1 MDTGDLISLYRKQ
14 SGMTIDEL
22 AQKSG
27 VPKGTL
33 NKIIGGVTKAPT
45 LDNMKSISRALGKTL
60 ADFDEDRLKISKS
73 ASPYSGE
80 AQKLAKDYDSLDN
93 WGKQA
98 VRDLTDVELA
108 RVEDESRF
116 FQNAETEQDSK
127 IINLYLE
134 PAAAGI
140 ATPLVGQDYEPYEL
154 GPDDPAGAAFAI
166 RIQGDSME
174 PHFPDGSTVFVNHD
188 ALADGDIGVFCV
200 DGGTVCKQ
208 YHYDRVLGITYLFS
222 LNRDRADCDV
232 VITSESN
239 QPLVCQGRVMTKKR
253 YSLPSISL

>member
-1 MDTGDLISLYRKQ
+1 MATEKPRFSVTLEEAMLEQVDDYQFSNRFATRSKAVVDLVRK
-14 SGMTIDEL
+14 GLEEL
-22 AQKSG
+22 ENGA
-27 VPKGTL
+27 
-33 NKIIGGVTKAPT
+33 
-45 LDNMKSISRALGKTL
+45 GK
-60 ADFDEDRLKISKS
+60 ES

-80 AQKLAKDYDSLDN
+80 ALKLAKDYDGLDK

-98 VRDLTDVELA
+98 VRDVADTEMA

-116 FQNAETEQDSK
+116 FQNTDAEQEAK
-127 IINLYLE
+127 VINLFLE

-154 GPDDPAGAAFAI
+154 KPGDPPGAAFAI

-174 PHFPDGSTVFVNHD
+174 PYFPDGSTAFVNRD
-188 ALADGDIGVFCV
+188 ALVDGDIGVFCV

-222 LNRDRADCDV
+222 LNRKRADCDV
-232 VITSESN
+232 VITRDSN
-239 QPLVCQGRVMTKKR
+239 QSLVCQGRIMTKKR
-253 YSLPSISL
+253 FPLPEL

>member
-1 MDTGDLISLYRKQ
+1 MATEKPRFSVTLEDTLLKRVDNYQFSYRFPTRSKAVVDLIRR
-14 SGMTIDEL
+14 GL
-22 AQKSG
+22 AEME
-27 VPKGTL
+27 T
-33 NKIIGGVTKAPT
+33 A
-45 LDNMKSISRALGKTL
+45 A
-60 ADFDEDRLKISKS
+60 ESKS

-98 VRDLTDVELA
+98 VRDLTDVEIA
-108 RVEDESRF
+108 RVADESRF
-116 FQNAETEQDSK
+116 FQNAESEQEPK
-127 IINLYLE
+127 IINLFME

-140 ATPLVGQDYEPYEL
+140 ATPLIGQDYEPYEL
-154 GPDDPAGAAFAI
+154 GPDDPPGAAFAI

-174 PHFPDGSTVFVNHD
+174 PHFPDGSMVFVNHD

-222 LNRDRADCDV
+222 LNRTRADCDV
-232 VITSESN
+232 VITNESN
-239 QPLVCQGRVMTKKR
+239 QSLVCQGRVMTKKR
-253 YSLPSISL
+253 YPLPSISL

>member
-1 MDTGDLISLYRKQ
+1 MATEKARYTISLSDK
-14 SGMTIDEL
+14 EL
-22 AQKSG
+22 DIVNKFRFKSG
-27 VPKGTL
+27 INSQSKAILELMREGISTL
-33 NKIIGGVTKAPT
+33 G
-45 LDNMKSISRALGKTL
+45 ISQDQGK
-60 ADFDEDRLKISKS
+60 ES

-98 VRDLTDVELA
+98 VRDLTDVEIA
-108 RVEDESRF
+108 RVADESRF
-116 FQNAETEQDSK
+116 FQNAESEQEPK
-127 IINLYLE
+127 VINLFLE

-174 PHFPDGSTVFVNHD
+174 PHFPDGSMVFVNHD
-188 ALADGDIGVFCV
+188 ALSDGDIGVFCV

-232 VITSESN
+232 VITNESN
-239 QPLVCQGRVMTKKR
+239 QSLVCQGRVMTKKR
-253 YSLPSISL
+253 YPLPSVSL

>member
-1 MDTGDLISLYRKQ
+1 MATEKPRFSVTLEDTLLRRVDDYQFSYRFPTRSKAVVDLVRRGLA
-14 SGMTIDEL
+14 EL
-22 AQKSG
+22 ENE
-27 VPKGTL
+27 T
-33 NKIIGGVTKAPT
+33 
-45 LDNMKSISRALGKTL
+45 
-60 ADFDEDRLKISKS
+60 ESKS

-188 ALADGDIGVFCV
+188 ALTDGDIGVFCV

-232 VITSESN
+232 VITNESN
-239 QPLVCQGRVMTKKR
+239 QSLVCQGRVMTKKR
-253 YSLPSISL
+253 YPLPTVSL

>member
-1 MDTGDLISLYRKQ
+1 MATEKPRFSVTLEEAMLEQVDDYQFSNRFATRSKAVVDLVRK
-14 SGMTIDEL
+14 GLEEL
-22 AQKSG
+22 ENGA
-27 VPKGTL
+27 
-33 NKIIGGVTKAPT
+33 
-45 LDNMKSISRALGKTL
+45 GK
-60 ADFDEDRLKISKS
+60 ES

-80 AQKLAKDYDSLDN
+80 ALKLAKDYDGLDK

-98 VRDLTDVELA
+98 VRDVADTEMA

-116 FQNAETEQDSK
+116 FQNTDAEQEAK
-127 IINLYLE
+127 VINLFLE

-154 GPDDPAGAAFAI
+154 KPGDPLGAAFAI

-174 PHFPDGSTVFVNHD
+174 PYFPDGSTAFVNRD
-188 ALADGDIGVFCV
+188 ALVDGDIGVFCV

-222 LNRDRADCDV
+222 LNRKRADCDV
-232 VITSESN
+232 VITRDSN
-239 QPLVCQGRVMTKKR
+239 QSLVCQGRIMTKKR
-253 YSLPSISL
+253 FPLPEL

>member
-1 MDTGDLISLYRKQ
+1 MATEKPRFSVTLEDSMLQQVDDYQFSNRFATRSKAVVDLVRK
-14 SGMTIDEL
+14 GLAEL
-22 AQKSG
+22 E
-27 VPKGTL
+27 
-33 NKIIGGVTKAPT
+33 
-45 LDNMKSISRALGKTL
+45 SRA
-60 ADFDEDRLKISKS
+60 ENES

-80 AQKLAKDYDSLDN
+80 ALKLAKDYDRLDN

-98 VRDLTDVELA
+98 VRDLADVELA

-116 FQNAETEQDSK
+116 FQNTEAEQEPK

-154 GPDDPAGAAFAI
+154 GPGDPPGAAFAI
-166 RIQGDSME
+166 RIRGDSME
-174 PHFPDGSTVFVNHD
+174 PHFPDGSTAFVNHD
-188 ALADGDIGVFCV
+188 ALVDGDIGVFCV

-222 LNRDRADCDV
+222 LNRKRADCDV
-232 VITSESN
+232 VITSDSN
-239 QPLVCQGRVMTKKR
+239 QSLVCQGRIMTKKHFP
-253 YSLPSISL
+253 LPEM

>member
-1 MDTGDLISLYRKQ
+1 MATDKARYTISL
-14 SGMTIDEL
+14 SDEEL
-22 AQKSG
+22 DIVNKFRFKSG
-27 VPKGTL
+27 INSQSKAIIELMKEGISTL
-33 NKIIGGVTKAPT
+33 GINQ
-45 LDNMKSISRALGKTL
+45 GK
-60 ADFDEDRLKISKS
+60 EKS

-80 AQKLAKDYDSLDN
+80 ALKLAKDYDGLDN

-98 VRDLTDVELA
+98 VRDVADVELA

-116 FQNAETEQDSK
+116 FQNTEVEQEPK
-127 IINLYLE
+127 VINLFLE

-154 GPDDPAGAAFAI
+154 GPGDPPGAAFAI

-174 PHFPDGSTVFVNHD
+174 PYFPDGSTAFVNHD

-222 LNRDRADCDV
+222 LNRKRADCDV
-232 VITSESN
+232 VITNESN
-239 QPLVCQGRVMTKKR
+239 QSLVCQGRVMTKKR
-253 YSLPSISL
+253 FPLPQ

>member
-1 MDTGDLISLYRKQ
+1 MATDKARYTISL
-14 SGMTIDEL
+14 SDEEL
-22 AQKSG
+22 DIVNKFRFKSG
-27 VPKGTL
+27 INSQSKAIIELMKERISTL
-33 NKIIGGVTKAPT
+33 G
-45 LDNMKSISRALGKTL
+45 ISQEK
-60 ADFDEDRLKISKS
+60 ES

-80 AQKLAKDYDSLDN
+80 ALKLAKDYDGLDN

-98 VRDLTDVELA
+98 VRDVADVELA

-116 FQNAETEQDSK
+116 FQNTEAEQDPK

-154 GPDDPAGAAFAI
+154 KPGDPPGAAFAI

-174 PHFPDGSTVFVNHD
+174 PYFPDGSTAFANHD
-188 ALADGDIGVFCV
+188 ALVDGDIGIFSV

-222 LNRDRADCDV
+222 LNRKRADCDV
-232 VITSESN
+232 VITGDSN
-239 QPLVCQGRVMTKKR
+239 QSLVCQGRIMTKKHFP
-253 YSLPSISL
+253 LPEI